1 MRVHSAIAA
10 ALACLVSM
18 WVPAGVERAR
28 AAASQADGGPRRVK
42 VLFLGDNGHHQPLER
57 CRDAYSVLA
66 KRGIDLTYTDDLND
80 LNPRTLGLYDV
91 LLLYANWTTI
101 SPEQEKALLEYV
113 QAGHGFGPIH
123 CASYCFLNSP
133 KITALIGARFKSHNT
148 GVFKESIVVPD
159 HPIERGLKPIESWDE
174 TYVHEMHNE
183 ANREVLS
190 YRIDGQH
197 KEPYT
202 WVRTEGKGRVFY
214 TAWGHDQRTW
224 GNADFQDLL
233 ERGIR
238 WAAGDWALAPQL
250 KLAPLRYVDAKVPN
264 YVPGAAWGTTGTPI
278 SQMQEP
284 LSPPESMRHLVLP
297 PGFAVK
303 LFASE
308 PQIKKPI
315 CMAFDERGRL
325 WVAET
330 FDYPNNMQPP
340 SQGHDQITIC
350 EATKGYGVADKFTV
364 FADKLSIPTSMVFAN
379 GGVIVSQA
387 PDMLFLKSSKSDDH
401 ADVRKVLFTGFG
413 THDTHAGPSN
423 LRWGFDNWIYG
434 TCGYS
439 GFDGQVGGQHVAFGQ
454 GVFRFKPDGSK
465 LEFLGSTTN
474 NTWGLGLSEDGQVF
488 GSTAN
493 GNPAWYLHIANRYYE
508 QVAGLS
514 ARRLESIADTWHFWP
529 ITDKVRQVDWFGG
542 YTAGA
547 GSALYTARSFPSFYW
562 NRVSFVA
569 EPTGHLLGQFLL
581 QPAGSDYRAR
591 NDFNLLASD
600 DEWTAPIAAEVGPD
614 GALWMI
620 DWYNYIVQHN
630 PIPRGWKGG
639 KGGAYETPLRDKRH
653 GRVYR
658 ITWEAGKPSKQ
669 WDLHDASSQ
678 TLIEAMHSD
687 NMLWRMH
694 AQRLLVER
702 GDKGVIASLI
712 KLIDDPSQD
721 EIGLNPAAI
730 HALWAIHGL
739 GGFDG
744 SNSEATAAAIR
755 ALHHPLASMR
765 KTAVDVLPRMAES
778 ADAIVSG
785 HLLAD
790 PDPQVRKSA
799 LLALSVMPPA
809 TSAGA
814 AIYAALLDKQN
825 STDRWITDA
834 AAIAAAHNDAGFL
847 QAAFAAHPGGGA
859 VAVDTAQ
866 PVNLI
871 PNPSFEEARGRL
883 PAHWRVRDYSGT
895 ATHQLDSP
903 GHSGDRCLKIEST
916 TGADASMFADVQVE
930 PGSQYRLSGWIKTKD
945 LERVGGLGALFNVHG
960 TEIRTPAVSG
970 TADWQKVEATF
981 NSGSLTTLSINCLYG
996 GWGHARGTACFDD
1009 VELLRLSAGALPGT
1023 EGRVIAIVMNQ
1034 YARRGPVD
1042 SVVPTLEAIQH
1053 ADAALATVA
1062 IDALAGGWPTGAS
1075 PALSD
1080 AQVSRL
1086 REVMKTLPMDARDR
1100 MLLLAQRWG
1109 RQDLFAG
1116 EAAAV
1121 LNALRASVADPSLD
1135 PLKRID
1141 AARRL
1146 VSVDDGGAA
1155 VSFILK
1161 QISPKE
1167 PPDIQIGLL
1176 DAVGQSREAEVAN
1189 AMIERYGQLAP
1200 AAQREALNLLL
1211 RRDAWASALLDAVQS
1226 GKIDNRDLLPQQW
1239 SALADNPDAKIA
1251 DRAAALQKS
1260 TGHAPTSDRK
1270 EIVEK
1275 FLPVAD
1281 KLGNATRGKLVFE
1294 QNCMVCHTL
1303 EGRGGKVGPE
1313 LTGIGLKP
1321 KTESLHKIL
1330 DPNSSVEG
1338 TYRQWIVKTKSG
1350 DVIAG
1355 RIYSESRTSIE
1366 LIDAAAKQYV
1376 LQRDDI
1382 DQLKATPKTLM
1393 PEGFEQLGQDKLA
1406 DLLAYLQT
1414 SKVKR

>member
-10 ALACLVSM
+10 VLACVVSM
-18 WVPAGVERAR
+18 WVPAGAR
-28 AAASQADGGPRRVK
+28 TAGSQTDAVPRRVK
-42 VLFLGDNGHHQPLER
+42 VLFLGDDGHHQPLER
-57 CRDAYSVLA
+57 CRDVYSVLA
-66 KRGIDLTYTDDLND
+66 KRGIDLTYTDNLSD

-113 QAGHGFGPIH
+113 ESGHGFAPIH
-123 CASYCFLNSP
+123 CASFCFLNSP
-133 KITALIGARFKSHNT
+133 KITALVGARFKSHNT
-148 GVFKESIVVPD
+148 GVFNESIVAPD
-159 HPIERGLKPIESWDE
+159 HPIEKGLHPIESWDE
-174 TYVHEMHNE
+174 TYVHEMHNQT
-183 ANREVLS
+183 NRQVLS
-190 YRIDGQH
+190 YRIDGDR

-202 WVRTEGKGRVFY
+202 WVRTQGKGRVFY

-224 GNADFQDLL
+224 GNRDFQDLL

-238 WAAGDWALAPQL
+238 WAAGDWALAEQPSL
-250 KLAPLRYVDAKVPN
+250 PPFKYVEAQIPS
-264 YVPGAAWGTTGTPI
+264 YIPGAAWGTTGTPI

-284 LSPPESMRHLVLP
+284 LSPQESMRHLVAS

-303 LFASE
+303 LVASE

-315 CMAFDERGRL
+315 CMAFDERGRM

-340 SQGHDQITIC
+340 GQGHDQITIC
-350 EATKGYGVADKFTV
+350 EDSKGAGVADRFTV

-379 GGVIVSQA
+379 GGLIVSQA
-387 PDMLFLKSSKSDDH
+387 PDMLFLKSSRGDDH

-413 THDTHAGPSN
+413 TRDTHAGPSN
-423 LRWGFDNWIYG
+423 LRLGFDNWIYG

-465 LEFLGSTTN
+465 MEFLGSTTN

-493 GNPAWYLHIANRYYE
+493 GNPAWYLHIPNRYYE

-514 ARRLESIADTWHFWP
+514 AGRLEGIADTWHFWP

-562 NRVSFVA
+562 NRVTFVA

-581 QPAGSDYRAR
+581 QPVGSDYRAR

-620 DWYNYIVQHN
+620 DWYNYIIQHN

-639 KGGAYETPLRDKRH
+639 KGGAYDTPLRDKRH

-658 ITWEAGKPSKQ
+658 ITWEAGKPSRQ
-669 WDLHDASSQ
+669 FDLHQASNQ
-678 TLIEAMHSD
+678 ELIEALRSD

-694 AQRLLVER
+694 AQRLLIER
-702 GDKGVIASLI
+702 DDKKVVPDLI
-712 KLIDDPSQD
+712 KLIDDRSVD
-721 EIGLNPAAI
+721 EIGVNAAAV
-730 HALWAIHGL
+730 HGLWTIHGL
-739 GGFDG
+739 RGFDG
-744 SNSEATAAAIR
+744 ANRTATTAAIR
-755 ALHHPLASMR
+755 ALRHPSAAVR
-765 KTAVDVLPRMAES
+765 KAAVDVLPRTAES
-778 ADAIVSG
+778 VETIISARLLSDAN
-785 HLLAD
+785 
-790 PDPQVRKSA
+790 PQVRKSA
-799 LLALSVMPPA
+799 LLALSEMPPS
-809 TSAGA
+809 TGTGA
-814 AIYAALLDKQN
+814 AIYAALKDKQN
-825 STDRWITDA
+825 SMDRWIIDA
-834 AAIAAAHNDAGFL
+834 AAIAAAHHDAGFL
-847 QAAFAAHPGGGA
+847 QAAFAAHSG
-859 VAVDTAQ
+859 
-866 PVNLI
+866 
-871 PNPSFEEARGRL
+871 NPSSSSE
-883 PAHWRVRDYSGT
+883 H
-895 ATHQLDSP
+895 
-903 GHSGDRCLKIEST
+903 
-916 TGADASMFADVQVE
+916 VQ
-930 PGSQYRLSGWIKTKD
+930 PSRISS
-945 LERVGGLGALFNVHG
+945 GGL
-960 TEIRTPAVSG
+960 
-970 TADWQKVEATF
+970 
-981 NSGSLTTLSINCLYG
+981 
-996 GWGHARGTACFDD
+996 
-1009 VELLRLSAGALPGT
+1009 AGA
-1023 EGRVIAIVMNQ
+1023 EGRVVAIVMKQ

-1042 SVVPTLEAIQH
+1042 SVVPLLQAVAHT
-1053 ADAALATVA
+1053 DAAMATA
-1062 IDALAGGWPTGAS
+1062 ALSALAGGWPKDVS
-1075 PALSD
+1075 PTLSD
-1080 AQVSRL
+1080 AQVNQV
-1086 REVMKTLPMDARDR
+1086 REVMKNLPPEARDR
-1100 MLLLAQRWG
+1100 MLLLSQRWG
-1109 RQDLFAG
+1109 RRDLFAG
-1116 EAAAV
+1116 DAPAV
-1121 LNALRASVADPSLD
+1121 LDELRGAVADGSAD
-1135 PLKRID
+1135 AATRID

-1146 VSVDDGGAA
+1146 IAVDDSAPTDA
-1155 VSFILK
+1155 LVLK
-1161 QISPKE
+1161 QISPKD
-1167 PPDIQIGLL
+1167 PPELQIGLL
-1176 DAVGQSREAEVAN
+1176 DALGASKSGGLAN
-1189 AMIERYGQLAP
+1189 SLIDRYGQLTP
-1200 AAQREALNLLL
+1200 AAQRETINLLI
-1211 RRDAWASALLDAVQS
+1211 RRDAWTTALLDAVQS

-1239 SALADNPDAKIA
+1239 SALANHPDDRIA
-1251 DRAAALQKS
+1251 DRALALQKS
-1260 TGHAPTSDRK
+1260 TGHAATSDRK
-1270 EIVEK
+1270 QIVEA

-1281 KLGNATRGKLVFE
+1281 KPGDVNRGKLVFE

-1321 KTESLHKIL
+1321 RPELLHKIL

-1338 TYRQWIVKTKSG
+1338 TYRQWIVKTKNG

-1355 RIYSESRTSIE
+1355 RIYAESRTSIE

-1393 PEGFEQLGQDKLA
+1393 PEGFEQLGQEKLA

-1414 SKVKR
+1414 SRVKH

>member
-1 MRVHSAIAA
+1 VRTHLAIASV
-10 ALACLVSM
+10 LACSICI
-18 WVPAGVERAR
+18 AGGIRYAHAEDLQTD
-28 AAASQADGGPRRVK
+28 AAPRRVK

-57 CRDAYSVLA
+57 CRDVYSVLA

-80 LNPRTLGLYDV
+80 LNSQTLGRYDV
-91 LLLYANWTTI
+91 LLLYANWAAI
-101 SPEQEKALLEYV
+101 SPEQEKALLDYV
-113 QAGHGFGPIH
+113 QSGHGFAPIH

-133 KITALIGARFKSHNT
+133 MITALIGARFKRHST
-148 GVFKESIVVPD
+148 GVFKETIADPN
-159 HPIERGLKPIESWDE
+159 HPIEKGLKPIESWDE

-183 ANREVLS
+183 KDRRVLS
-190 YRIDGQH
+190 YRIDGGH

-224 GNADFQDLL
+224 GNPDFQDLL

-238 WAAGDWALAPQL
+238 WSAGDWALAPQP
-250 KLAPLRYVDAKVPN
+250 KLPPFKYVEAKVPS

-278 SQMQEP
+278 AQMQEP
-284 LSPPESMRHLVLP
+284 LSPRESMRHMVVP
-297 PGFAVK
+297 PGFALK

-308 PQIKKPI
+308 PRVKKPI
-315 CMAFDERGRL
+315 CLAFDERGRL

-340 SQGHDQITIC
+340 GQGHDQITIC
-350 EATKGYGVADKFTV
+350 EDTKGEGIADKFTI

-387 PDMLFLKSSKSDDH
+387 PDMLFLKSSRGDDH

-413 THDTHAGPSN
+413 TRDTHAGPSN

-454 GVFRFKPDGSK
+454 GVFRFKPDGSS

-493 GNPAWYLHIANRYYE
+493 GNPAWYLHIPNRYYE
-508 QVAGLS
+508 QVAGWP
-514 ARRLESIADTWHFWP
+514 ATRLESIADTWHFWP

-547 GSALYTARSFPSFYW
+547 GSALYTARSFPSSYW
-562 NRVSFVA
+562 NRVTFVA

-581 QPAGSDYRAR
+581 QPDGGDYRAR
-591 NDFNLLASD
+591 NEFNLLASD
-600 DEWTAPIAAEVGPD
+600 DEWAAPIAAEVGPD
-614 GALWMI
+614 GALWII

-658 ITWEAGKPSKQ
+658 LIWEAGKPSNRF
-669 WDLHDASSQ
+669 DLQDASSQ
-678 TLIEAMHSD
+678 TLIEALHSD

-702 GDKGVIASLI
+702 GDKSAIAALGN
-712 KLIDDPSQD
+712 LIDDPSLD
-721 EIGLNPAAI
+721 AIGLNPAAA

-744 SNSEATAAAIR
+744 SNAGATAVAIR
-755 ALHHPLASMR
+755 ALHHPSGGVR
-765 KTAVDVLPRMAES
+765 KAAVDVLPRTAES

-785 HLLAD
+785 HVLAD
-790 PDPQVRKSA
+790 PDPQVRKSS
-799 LLALSVMPPA
+799 LLALSEMPPS
-809 TSAGA
+809 TNTGA
-814 AIYAALLDKQN
+814 AIYATVTGKQN

-834 AAIAAAHNDAGFL
+834 AAIAAAHDDAGFL
-847 QAAFAAHPGGGA
+847 HAAFAAHPG
-859 VAVDTAQ
+859 
-866 PVNLI
+866 N
-871 PNPSFEEARGRL
+871 S
-883 PAHWRVRDYSGT
+883 SSS
-895 ATHQLDSP
+895 SP
-903 GHSGDRCLKIEST
+903 GH
-916 TGADASMFADVQVE
+916 VQLAH
-930 PGSQYRLSGWIKTKD
+930 PSSD
-945 LERVGGLGALFNVHG
+945 GL
-960 TEIRTPAVSG
+960 
-970 TADWQKVEATF
+970 
-981 NSGSLTTLSINCLYG
+981 
-996 GWGHARGTACFDD
+996 
-1009 VELLRLSAGALPGT
+1009 AGA
-1023 EGRVIAIVMNQ
+1023 ERRVIAIVLKQ
-1034 YARRGPVD
+1034 YAHRGPVD
-1042 SVVPTLEAIQH
+1042 SVVPTLQAIQH
-1053 ADAALATVA
+1053 ADPALATVA
-1062 IDALAGGWPTGAS
+1062 VDALAGTWPKDAS
-1075 PALSD
+1075 PTLSD
-1080 AQVSRL
+1080 VQVSQI
-1086 REVMKTLPMDARDR
+1086 REVMKALPMDARDR

-1109 RQDLFAG
+1109 RRDLFAN
-1116 EAAAV
+1116 ESAAV
-1121 LNALRASVADPSLD
+1121 LDALRASVADASGD
-1135 PLKRID
+1135 ASTRVD

-1146 VSVDDGGAA
+1146 ISVDDGAA
-1155 VSFILK
+1155 TDAFILK
-1161 QISPKE
+1161 QVSPRE
-1167 PPDIQIGLL
+1167 PPDLQVGLL
-1176 DAVGQSREAEVAN
+1176 DALGASKAGELAN
-1189 AMIERYGQLAP
+1189 AIVDRYGQLAP
-1200 AAQREALNLLL
+1200 VAQREAINLLL
-1211 RRDAWASALLDAVQS
+1211 RRDARASALLDAVQS

-1239 SALADNPDAKIA
+1239 SALGDNPDERIA
-1251 DRAAALQKS
+1251 DRAKALQKS

-1270 EIVEK
+1270 AIVEK
-1275 FLPVAD
+1275 FLPVANQSGD
-1281 KLGNATRGKLVFE
+1281 KDRGKLVFE

-1303 EGRGGKVGPE
+1303 DGRGGKVGPE

-1321 KTESLHKIL
+1321 RPELLHKVL

-1355 RIYSESRTSIE
+1355 RIYAESRTSIE

-1382 DQLKATPKTLM
+1382 DQLKPTPKTLM